1 MLEQALLAEKEGLE
15 EEKRVL
21 RNQISEAEN
30 RIHQIDQRLVLVH
43 GLLNPDNYVA
53 TSAKVNGTQPM
64 ASCVDIA
71 LEILSE
77 RDGETMYYKELA
89 AEVARRGG
97 DISGENAAQILV
109 ARLVKDERFVR
120 PVRKGFYALRID
132 YPNARNVGE
141 RKSSTRARN
150 RRNNRIN

>member
-21 RNQISEAEN
+21 REQLLEAEN
-30 RIHQIDQRLVLVH
+30 RLHQIDQRLVLVH
-43 GLLNPDNYVA
+43 GLLNLDNNEAPSANANGSWPKA
-53 TSAKVNGTQPM
+53 TSA
-64 ASCVDIA
+64 DIA
-71 LEILSE
+71 FVVLAE

-89 AEVARRGG
+89 AEVAKRGG

-109 ARLVKDERFVR
+109 ARLVKDDRFVR
-120 PVRKGFYALRID
+120 PVRKGFYALRKD

-141 RKSSTRARN
+141 RKGSTRARN
-150 RRNNRIN
+150 RRNSRIS